1 MFRNRAHAKA
11 RGWVLAGLAALALLT
26 VAVAPA
32 GASTPPGP
40 HGLTA
45 GGIRIGD
52 HSAFVRAVVDFAGGS
67 LIDSLVEATDPNPL
81 DGAARLRL
89 GRHVRTRVRSRS
101 AYGITV
107 ELREQGDGLAIDVR
121 AAQRR
126 FKYLSYA
133 VVGSNRLAIDVWKS
147 GPPSRA
153 AEVRRGSRG
162 CLTLGTVRAQPGSVS
177 ASGGE
182 RYVFENRV
190 LVIVRSQDGRRL
202 GQFSATATHGRWS
215 AQVGYRTG
223 RAQSGTLEALSV
235 SAKDGALACLVQ
247 ARVGLRPASTPA
259 VAGARVG
266 LRPASTP
273 AVAAPRVRTARA
285 RAANPAGTGF
295 SDTPHSQRFGY
306 GSRCPA
312 APANRY
318 LTAPAGCL
326 TVRLADVD
334 GDGKVDLVLLYTEPG
349 GKNYVYRFTLKVVRA
364 SGGVLTTRLP
374 EGDIPAAISRLR
386 NVNGRPGV
394 EIFVH
399 FVHVSTAESVAVYSF
414 GSNRLQLSGELSYG
428 GYDAGLRF
436 GFTCH
441 TAKQPTI
448 VQDDFSLSA
457 APSTW
462 RHTATTYRWA
472 SVGLQKAE
480 TQTTTFIGT
489 SAPRS
494 EVGVHC

>member
-1 MFRNRAHAKA
+1 
-11 RGWVLAGLAALALLT
+11 
-26 VAVAPA
+26 
-32 GASTPPGP
+32 
-40 HGLTA
+40 
-45 GGIRIGD
+45 
-52 HSAFVRAVVDFAGGS
+52 
-67 LIDSLVEATDPNPL
+67 
-81 DGAARLRL
+81 
-89 GRHVRTRVRSRS
+89 
-101 AYGITV
+101 
-107 ELREQGDGLAIDVR
+107 
-121 AAQRR
+121 
-126 FKYLSYA
+126 
-133 VVGSNRLAIDVWKS
+133 
-147 GPPSRA
+147 
-153 AEVRRGSRG
+153 
-162 CLTLGTVRAQPGSVS
+162 VS
-177 ASGGE
+177 ASGAEG
-182 RYVFENRV
+182 YVFENRV
-190 LVIVRSQDGRRL
+190 LVIVRGQDGRRL

-259 VAGARVG
+259 VA
-266 LRPASTP
+266 
-273 AVAAPRVRTARA
+273 APRVRAAGA
-285 RAANPAGTGF
+285 RAANPARTGF
-295 SDTPHSQRFGY
+295 SDTPHIQRFGY

-334 GDGKVDLVLLYTEPG
+334 GDGKLDVVLLYTEPG
-349 GKNYVYRFTLKVVRA
+349 GKNYVHRFTLKVVRA

-394 EIFVH
+394 EIFIH

-472 SVGLQKAE
+472 SVGLQKAQ